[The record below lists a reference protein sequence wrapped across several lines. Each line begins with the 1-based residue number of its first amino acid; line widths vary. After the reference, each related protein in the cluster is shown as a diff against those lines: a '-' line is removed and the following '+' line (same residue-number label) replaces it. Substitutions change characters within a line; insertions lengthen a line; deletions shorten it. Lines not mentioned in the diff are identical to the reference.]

1 MRTPLFIIKWT
12 QYEYWPWWFFYI
24 PLLPYW
30 LWLAIKTKSLAYFTA
45 TNTNIELGG
54 FFGESKID
62 ILKQIALEYKPK
74 TFFVAKETRFETVKE
89 SINSAQIQFPIVAKP
104 NVGERGFEVEKII
117 DILQLEN
124 YHQRAAHEYIIQE
137 FVEFSL
143 ELGVLFCRMPN
154 EPIGKITSVTIKEF
168 LSVKGD
174 GKSSILQLMEQN
186 TRARFQVEAVSK
198 RLGNGVNQILE
209 AGEEMLLEPIGN
221 HCRGTRFVD
230 GNHLINSKLDEVFNR
245 IALPMTGFYYGR
257 FDMKVKSLDD
267 LYKGEN
273 IRIME
278 LNGASSEPGHI
289 YDARNGIVKAY
300 RDLAFHWS
308 LLALISIQN
317 QKRGIKPVSFGTI
330 VKTFSGHFWE

>member
-1 MRTPLFIIKWT
+1 MHTPLFIIKWT
-12 QYEYWPWWFFYI
+12 NYEYWPWWFFYI

-30 LWLAIKTKSLAYFTA
+30 LYLALKTKSLAYFTA

-62 ILKQIALEYKPK
+62 ILEQIGSEYKPK
-74 TFFVAKETRFETVKE
+74 TFFVPKDTSIESVKE
-89 SINSAQIQFPIVAKP
+89 SLSSSKIQFPIVAKP

-117 DILQLEN
+117 DLTQLEA
-124 YHQRAAHEYIIQE
+124 YHQHAIHEYIIQE
-137 FVEFSL
+137 FVTFDL
-143 ELGVLFCRMPN
+143 ELGVLFCRMPD
-154 EPIGKITSVTIKEF
+154 EEKGKVTSVTIKEF
-168 LSVKGD
+168 LTVTGD

-186 TRARFQVEAVSK
+186 VRARFQIESVSK
-198 RLGNGVNQILE
+198 RLGKGINQILKKD
-209 AGEEMLLEPIGN
+209 EEMLLEPIGN

-230 GNHLINSKLDEVFNR
+230 GNHLINPKLNEVFNR

-257 FDMKVKSLDD
+257 FDLKVKSLDD

-300 RDLAFHWS
+300 RDLAFHWN
-308 LLALISIQN
+308 LLADISIQN
-317 QKRGIKPVSFGTI
+317 QNSGIKPVPFKTI
-330 VKTFSGHFWE
+330 VSTFSGHFWK

>member
-1 MRTPLFIIKWT
+1 MPLFIIKWT

-30 LWLAIKTKSLAYFTA
+30 LWLAFKTKSLAYFTA

-62 ILKQIALEYKPK
+62 ILKQIAPEYKPK
-74 TFFVAKETRFETVKE
+74 TFFVPKETGFETVQE
-89 SINSAQIQFPIVAKP
+89 TMNLAQIQFPIVAKP
-104 NVGERGFEVEKII
+104 NVGERGFEVEKI
-117 DILQLEN
+117 LNQAQLEN
-124 YHQRAAHEYIIQE
+124 YHQHALDEYIIQE
-137 FVEFSL
+137 FVDFDL
-143 ELGVLFCRMPN
+143 ELGVLFCRMPD
-154 EPIGKITSVTIKEF
+154 EETGKITSVTIKEF
-168 LSVKGD
+168 LTVKGD
-174 GKSSILQLMEQN
+174 GRSSILQLMEQN
-186 TRARFQVEAVSK
+186 TRARFQIEAVSK
-198 RLGNGVNQILE
+198 RLGEGINQILA

-230 GNHLINSKLDEVFNR
+230 GNHFINPKLNEVFNR
-245 IALPMTGFYYGR
+245 IALPMEGFYYGR

-289 YDARNGIVKAY
+289 YDARNGIIKAY
-300 RDLAFHWS
+300 RDLAFHWN
-308 LLALISIQN
+308 LLAQISIQN
-317 QKRGIKPVSFGTI
+317 QKRGIKPVSFRTI
-330 VKTFSGHFWE
+330 VRTFAGHFF

>member
-1 MRTPLFIIKWT
+1 MRTPLFVVKWT

-24 PLLPYW
+24 PLMPYW
-30 LWLAIKTKSLAYFTA
+30 LCLAIKTKSLAYFTA

-62 ILKQIALEYKPK
+62 ILKQISPEFKPK
-74 TFFVAKETRFETVKE
+74 TFFVPKETTFEHVME
-89 SINSAQIQFPIVAKP
+89 GMNSAELQFPIIAKP
-104 NVGERGFEVEKII
+104 NVGERGFEVEKILNLSQI
-117 DILQLEN
+117 ED
-124 YHQRAAHEYIIQE
+124 YHKRADHEYIIQE
-137 FVEFSL
+137 FVNYDL

-154 EPIGKITSVTIKEF
+154 EKKGKVTSVTIKEF
-168 LSVKGD
+168 LTVKGN

-186 TRARFQVEAVSK
+186 VRARFQMEAVSK
-198 RLGNGVNQILE
+198 RLGEGINQVLDEGV
-209 AGEEMLLEPIGN
+209 EMLLEPIGN
-221 HCRGTRFVD
+221 HCRGSLFVD
-230 GNHLINSKLDEVFNR
+230 VNYLINSELDEVFNK
-245 IALPMTGFYYGR
+245 IALPMKGFYYGR

-300 RDLAFHWS
+300 RDLAFHWD
-308 LLALISIQN
+308 LLAKISIQN
-317 QKRGIKPVSFGTI
+317 QKRGIKPVPFKTI
-330 VKTFSGHFWE
+330 ISTFFNHFWK

>member
-1 MRTPLFIIKWT
+1 MPLFIIKWT
-12 QYEYWPWWFFYI
+12 NYEYWPWWFFYI
-24 PLLPYW
+24 PLMPYW
-30 LWLAIKTKSLAYFTA
+30 LYLAIKTKSLAYFTA

-62 ILKQIALEYKPK
+62 ILKQIAPEYKPK
-74 TFFVAKETRFETVKE
+74 TFFVPKETRFETVKE
-89 SINSAQIQFPIVAKP
+89 SMNSVQIQFPIVAKP
-104 NVGERGFEVEKII
+104 NVGERGFEVEKI
-117 DILQLEN
+117 LNQPQLEN
-124 YHQRAAHEYIIQE
+124 YHQRATHEYIVQE
-137 FVEFSL
+137 FVEFPL
-143 ELGVLFCRMPN
+143 ELGVLFCRMPD
-154 EPIGKITSVTIKEF
+154 EPNGKITSVTIKEF

-174 GKSSILQLMEQN
+174 GKSSILELMEQN
-186 TRARFQVEAVSK
+186 TRARFQIDAVSK
-198 RLGNGVNQILE
+198 RLGEGINQVLE

-245 IALPMTGFYYGR
+245 IALPMEGFYYGR

-300 RDLAFHWS
+300 RDLAFHWN
-308 LLALISIQN
+308 LLAQISIQN
-317 QKRGIKPVSFGTI
+317 QKRGIKPVPFRTI
-330 VKTFSGHFWE
+330 VSTFSGHFWE

>member
-12 QYEYWPWWFFYI
+12 NYEYWPWWFFYI
-24 PLLPYW
+24 PLMPYW
-30 LWLAIKTKSLAYFTA
+30 VWLAIKTKSLAYFTA

-62 ILKQIALEYKPK
+62 ILKQIAPEYKPK
-74 TFFVAKETRFETVKE
+74 TFFVPKETRFEAVEE
-89 SINSAQIQFPIVAKP
+89 SMNLSQIQFPIVAKP
-104 NVGERGFEVEKII
+104 NVGERGFEVEKI
-117 DILQLEN
+117 LNQSQLEN
-124 YHQRAAHEYIIQE
+124 YHHRAAHEYIVQE
-137 FVEFSL
+137 FVEFPL
-143 ELGVLFCRMPN
+143 ELGVLFCRMPD
-154 EPIGKITSVTIKEF
+154 EPLGKITSVTIKEF

-186 TRARFQVEAVSK
+186 TRARFQIEAVSK
-198 RLGNGVNQILE
+198 RFGEGINQILE
-209 AGEEMLLEPIGN
+209 AGKEMLLEPIGN

-230 GNHLINSKLDEVFNR
+230 GNHLINPKLDKVFNR
-245 IALPMTGFYYGR
+245 IALPMEGFYYGR

-267 LYKGEN
+267 LYSGEN

-300 RDLAFHWS
+300 RDLAFHWN
-308 LLALISIQN
+308 LLAKISILN
-317 QKRGIKPVSFGTI
+317 QKRGIKPVSFRTI
-330 VKTFSGHFWE
+330 VRTFANHFWN

>member
-1 MRTPLFIIKWT
+1 MRTPLFVIKWT

-30 LWLAIKTKSLAYFTA
+30 LWLAFKTKSLAYFTA

-62 ILKQIALEYKPK
+62 ILDQIASEYKPK
-74 TFFVAKETRFETVKE
+74 TFFVSKESPFETVKE
-89 SINSAQIQFPIVAKP
+89 SMNLTQIQFPIVAKP

-137 FVEFSL
+137 FIVFSL
-143 ELGVLFCRMPN
+143 ELGVLFCRMPD

-186 TRARFQVEAVSK
+186 TRARFQIEAVSK
-198 RLGNGVNQILE
+198 RLGEGINQIIE

-230 GNHLINSKLDEVFNR
+230 GNHFINPKLNEVFNR
-245 IALPMTGFYYGR
+245 IALPMEGFYYGR

-289 YDARNGIVKAY
+289 YDARNGIIKAY
-300 RDLAFHWS
+300 RDLAFHWN
-308 LLALISIQN
+308 LLAQISIQN
-317 QKRGIKPVSFGTI
+317 QKRGIKPVSFRTI
-330 VKTFSGHFWE
+330 VRTFAGHFF